1 MAALE
6 SIVSRALT
14 VFSFLCLVSANTDA
28 EPPGRATPVYTPQPR
43 YPAAAY
49 QHGLGG
55 SGILECNLRP
65 DGTVVS
71 VTVVRTTGYGILD
84 KAAIS
89 AFQQWRFKPGT
100 SKTVRIPVNFKMGLR
115 SRMAGAALE
124 RPY

>member
-1 MAALE
+1 MAAPE
-6 SIVSRALT
+6 SIVSRTLT
-14 VFSFLCLVSANTDA
+14 ILSFVSANADA
-28 EPPGRATPVYTPQPR
+28 EPTGRATPVYTPQPR

-89 AFQQWRFKPGT
+89 AFQQWRFKPGA
-100 SKTVRIPVNFKMGLR
+100 SKTVRIPVNFKMGVR